1 MDIKKDVQKQ
11 FSRSAELY
19 VNSKRHSKGE
29 DLNKMVEMALPTG
42 IEEVLDIATG
52 GGHMAN
58 ALAPFVRKVTAM
70 DLTPEMLSAAE
81 QFIKGNG
88 HSNVVFVEGDAE
100 KLPFSDNTFDVI
112 TCRIAPHHFPNIEDF
127 ISESYRVLKHGGQFL
142 LDDNIAPELDEFD
155 EFYNSV
161 EKMRD
166 YSHYRAW
173 KKTEWLQMLELN
185 GFEIQE
191 LHRFEKQFEFV
202 SWCER
207 MHLSDIEKGALNE
220 FILKASEK
228 VKNKF
233 RILVNNYQIT
243 SFLGESILLKATKP

>member
-58 ALAPFVRKVTAM
+58 ALATFVRKVTAM